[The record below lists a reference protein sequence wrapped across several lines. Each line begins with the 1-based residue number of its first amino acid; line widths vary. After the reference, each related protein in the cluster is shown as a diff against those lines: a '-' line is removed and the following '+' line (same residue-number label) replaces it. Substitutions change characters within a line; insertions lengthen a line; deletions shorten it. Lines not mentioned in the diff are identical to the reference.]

1 MQFIILIS
9 IIYGAPFL
17 LLILAVNW
25 VLNKE
30 GKKKLAQRVL
40 RYGVLLFFLAIT
52 FFSIID
58 WKQRRHIVEFEL
70 GNQYLLE
77 IIATEQPGFMDTPVN
92 FFLKIEIQETEKI
105 GTFEFTC
112 GEGPTLQFITL
123 QDRPNDILIHGV
135 NYNAGTER
143 MIDMQSLK
151 MNYSSVSYDDSLVNA
166 INIVELSYDYQLTK
180 IK

>member
-1 MQFIILIS
+1 MIILILIVYS
-9 IIYGAPFL
+9 VPIL
-17 LLILAVNW
+17 LLLLSINW

-40 RYGVLLFFLAIT
+40 GFGVLLLFLATI
-52 FFSIID
+52 FFSIFD
-58 WKQRRHIVEFEL
+58 WKQRRHIIEFEL
-70 GNQYLLE
+70 GSQYLFE
-77 IIATEQPGFMDTPVN
+77 IIATEQPGFKDTPVN
-92 FFLKIEIQETEKI
+92 FFLKIEMQETEKI